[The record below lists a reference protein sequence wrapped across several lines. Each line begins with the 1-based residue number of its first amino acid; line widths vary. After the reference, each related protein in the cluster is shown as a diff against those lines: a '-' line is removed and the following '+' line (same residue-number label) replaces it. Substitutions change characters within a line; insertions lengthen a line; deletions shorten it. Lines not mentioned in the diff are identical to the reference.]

1 METACRTWHDRN
13 VGKDNAD
20 DATLTWR
27 LLRRLRTLD
36 GSGSDDFYL
45 QLLEGWPDAV
55 LVFDFGLRQYVY
67 ANDAAERLT
76 GYRRDEI
83 RDLSPEDITAP
94 DFTAEIP
101 RVGAILER
109 DGEHRGVWRIR
120 RKDGTVV
127 DAEVTLARYQIGDR
141 LVSHGLARLVDDR
154 AAADENQASDQD
166 DARTRAQLLG
176 RSQQAV
182 VALDTSGVVLDWNAA
197 AEEMYGWPASEAIG
211 RHVLSLAPEGPPRD
225 EIASILSRL
234 QRGELLAG
242 QLPAYGR
249 DGERIRRTA
258 TISPIRDE
266 RGEITGYLS
275 ISVPANGVTTGSV
288 RMRRA
293 RVRCVACGREV
304 AGTMRRKYCSEKCR
318 QWAYYH
324 RHIDA
329 QRARSRERHDRRR
342 ASSGDAASSDVAP
355 PDNGESPCAAE

>member
-1 METACRTWHDRN
+1 M
-13 VGKDNAD
+13 
-20 DATLTWR
+20 
-27 LLRRLRTLD
+27 D

-83 RDLSPEDITAP
+83 RELSPEDITAP

-127 DAEVTLARYQIGDR
+127 DAEVTLARHQIGER
-141 LVSHGLARLVDDR
+141 LVSHGLVRPVDEQ
-154 AAADENQASDQD
+154 APVTADGESHTPDQD
-166 DARTRAQLLG
+166 DAFTRAQLLE

-182 VALDTSGVVLDWNAA
+182 VAYDAAGVVVDWNAA

-211 RHVLSLAPEGPPRD
+211 RHVLTLSPEGPPRD

-242 QLPAYGR
+242 QLPAYSR

-258 TISPIRDE
+258 TISPIRDD

-275 ISVPANGVTTGSV
+275 ISVPANGVTTSGV

-342 ASSGDAASSDVAP
+342 ANSGDAPP